1 MRLRWATLTSSASL
15 VSRSAGRPMDHK
27 PIFVVSDSTGET
39 AERVVRA
46 ALLQF
51 PDHRVRV
58 RLFTRVRDEGGVREV
73 MDKAAEQG
81 AMVVFTLVRPELRD
95 FMFEQGRERRV
106 ETVDVI
112 GSLIHKVGNFLDT
125 QPLNIP
131 TAQMSLSE
139 EYFRRVEAIE
149 FAVKSDDGKEPR
161 NLRKADLVLTGVSRT
176 SKTPLSTYLAGR
188 GLKVANVPLVL
199 GVEPPKELYEVPS
212 HKVVGLMIEID
223 LLLEI
228 RKQRLQQLGM
238 PVDANYGMREHVKA
252 ELDFAHGIF
261 KRHPDWLTVNVSNRA
276 IEETATIIL
285 EAYKER
291 ENGESWLPPRVL

>member
-1 MRLRWATLTSSASL
+1 MTR
-15 VSRSAGRPMDHK
+15 RP
-27 PIFVVSDSTGET
+27 IYVVSDSTGET

-51 PDHRVRV
+51 PDQRVRV
-58 RLFTRVRDEGGVREV
+58 RLFTRVRDQSSVRDV
-73 MDKAAEQG
+73 LAKAKDAE
-81 AMVVFTLVRPELRD
+81 AMIVFTLVRPELRD
-95 FMFEQGRERRV
+95 YFFEQARQKQV
-106 ETVDVI
+106 EVVDVI
-112 GSLIHKVGNFLDT
+112 GSLIHKVAGFLEST
-125 QPLNIP
+125 PLNIP

-188 GLKVANVPLVL
+188 GLKVANVPLVY
-199 GVEPPKELYEVPS
+199 GVDPPKELYEVPE
-212 HKVVGLMIEID
+212 HKVVALTIDVD

-228 RKQRLQQLGM
+228 RKERLKQLGM

-252 ELDFAHGIF
+252 ELDFAHGLF
-261 KRHPDWLTVNVSNRA
+261 REHPGWMVVNVSNRA

-291 ENGESWLPPRVL
+291 EENRGTWIPERVL

>member
-1 MRLRWATLTSSASL
+1 ME
-15 VSRSAGRPMDHK
+15 RPT
-27 PIFVVSDSTGET
+27 IFVVSDSTGET

-51 PDHRVRV
+51 PDQRVRV
-58 RLFTRVRDEGGVREV
+58 RLFTRVRDQEAVAEV
-73 MDKAAEQG
+73 LKKAGEAG
-81 AMVVFTLVRPELRD
+81 AMVVFTLVSPDLREFFHELAAQ
-95 FMFEQGRERRV
+95 EHV

-112 GSLIHKVGNFLDT
+112 GALIHKVGNYVEAT
-125 QPLNIP
+125 PLNRP
-131 TAQMSLSE
+131 TATLPLSE

-199 GVEPPKELYEVPS
+199 GVPPPPELSEIPPE
-212 HKVVGLMIEID
+212 KVVGLTIRIEQ
-223 LLLEI
+223 LLEI
-228 RKQRLQQLGM
+228 RKARLVQLGM
-238 PVDANYGMREHVKA
+238 PPDANYGLRDHVHA
-252 ELDFAHGIF
+252 ELEYADEIF
-261 KRHPDWLTVNVSNRA
+261 RANPKWMVIDVSGRA

-285 EAYKER
+285 EALKDR
-291 ENGESWLPPRVL
+291 EDHPVPLSSSF

>member
-1 MRLRWATLTSSASL
+1 
-15 VSRSAGRPMDHK
+15 MDHK

-58 RLFTRVRDEGGVREV
+58 RLFTRVRDEEAVAEV
-73 MDKAAEQG
+73 LAKAKAQG
-81 AMVVFTLVRPELRD
+81 AMVVFTLVKVGLR
-95 FMFEQGRERRV
+95 EQFHAIAQDCAV
-106 ETVDVI
+106 EAVDVI
-112 GSLIHKVGNFLDT
+112 GSLIHKVGNFLEAD
-125 QPLNIP
+125 PLNIP
-131 TAQMSLSE
+131 SAQMPLSA

-161 NLRKADLVLTGVSRT
+161 NLRRADLVLTGVSRT

-188 GLKVANVPLVL
+188 GLKVANIPLVL
-199 GVEPPKELYEVPS
+199 GVDPPQELHEVPGE
-212 HKVVGLMIEID
+212 KVVALTVDID
-223 LLLEI
+223 QLLEI

-238 PVDANYGMREHVKA
+238 PDDANYGLRDHVRS
-252 ELDFAHGIF
+252 ELQFAHEIF
-261 KRHPDWLTVNVSNRA
+261 QRHPDWMIVDVTNRA

-285 EAYKER
+285 EAFKER
-291 ENGESWLPPRVL
+291 EEKRAGLHSSPPVMS

>member
-1 MRLRWATLTSSASL
+1 ME
-15 VSRSAGRPMDHK
+15 HK
-27 PIFVVSDSTGET
+27 QIFVVSDSTGET

-58 RLFTRVRDEGGVREV
+58 RLYTRVRDQEAIGGV
-73 MDKAAEQG
+73 MDKAQECG

-95 FMFEQGRERRV
+95 YMFEQGRERRV

-112 GSLIHKVGNFLDT
+112 GSLIHKVGNFLEAT
-125 QPLNIP
+125 PLNIP

-199 GVEPPKELYEVPS
+199 GVEPPKELYEVPPQ
-212 HKVVGLMIEID
+212 KVVALTIEVD

-228 RKQRLQQLGM
+228 RKQRLVQLGM
-238 PVDANYGMREHVKA
+238 PPDANYGLREHVRA
-252 ELDFAHGIF
+252 ELEFAHEIF
-261 KRHPDWLTVNVSNRA
+261 RAHPEWMIVNVSNRA

-291 ENGESWLPPRVL
+291 QENESLLPPRVL

>member
-1 MRLRWATLTSSASL
+1 MP
-15 VSRSAGRPMDHK
+15 AGDRK
-27 PIFVVSDSTGET
+27 LIFVVSDSTGET

-51 PDHRVRV
+51 PDQRVRV
-58 RLFTRVRDEGGVREV
+58 RLFTRVRNDAAIEEV
-73 MDKAAEQG
+73 IAKAVSHH
-81 AMVVFTLVRPELRD
+81 AMVVFTIVRPELRD
-95 FMFEQGRERRV
+95 FLFQRAREQAV
-106 ETVDVI
+106 ECVDVI
-112 GSLIHKVGNFLDT
+112 GSLIHKVGTFLEAA
-125 QPLNIP
+125 PLNIP

-161 NLRKADLVLTGVSRT
+161 NLRKADIVLTGVSRT

-188 GLKVANVPLVL
+188 GLKVANVPLVM
-199 GVEPPKELYEVPS
+199 GVDPPEELYEVPP
-212 HKVVGLMIEID
+212 HKVVALTIELE

-228 RKQRLQQLGM
+228 RKERLAQLGM
-238 PVDANYGMREHVKA
+238 PVDANYGLRDHVRS
-252 ELDFAHGIF
+252 ELDFAHAIF
-261 KRHPDWLTVNVSNRA
+261 KAHPGWMTVNVTNRA

-291 ENGESWLPPRVL
+291 EENKGSWAPPTVI

>member
-1 MRLRWATLTSSASL
+1 ME
-15 VSRSAGRPMDHK
+15 RPM
-27 PIFVVSDSTGET
+27 IFVVSDSTGET

-51 PDHRVRV
+51 PDERVRV
-58 RLFTRVRDEGGVREV
+58 RLFTRVRDQEAVAEV
-73 MDKAAEQG
+73 LKKAGEVG
-81 AMVVFTLVRPELRD
+81 AMVVFTLVSPDLRE
-95 FMFEQGRERRV
+95 FFHECAAQEHV

-112 GSLIHKVGNFLDT
+112 GQLIHKVANYLEAT
-125 QPLNIP
+125 PLNRP
-131 TAQMSLSE
+131 TATMPLSE

-199 GVEPPKELYEVPS
+199 GVPPPPELDEVPPE
-212 HKVVGLMIEID
+212 KVIGVTIRLEQ
-223 LLLEI
+223 LLEI
-228 RKQRLQQLGM
+228 RKARLVQLGM
-238 PVDANYGMREHVKA
+238 PPDANYGLREHVQA
-252 ELDFAHGIF
+252 ELEYADEIFRAHESWMII
-261 KRHPDWLTVNVSNRA
+261 DVSGRA

-285 EAYKER
+285 EALKDR
-291 ENGESWLPPRVL
+291 EDLPSIPSAVV

>member
-1 MRLRWATLTSSASL
+1 
-15 VSRSAGRPMDHK
+15 MDYK
-27 PIFVVSDSTGET
+27 PLFVVSDSTGET

-51 PDHRVRV
+51 PDQRVRV
-58 RLFTRVRDEGGVREV
+58 RLFTRIRDEAAVDGVME
-73 MDKAAEQG
+73 KAATAG
-81 AMVVFTLVRPELRD
+81 AMVVFTLVRPGLRD
-95 FMFEQGRERRV
+95 YMFQIGRERRI

-112 GSLIHKVGNFLDT
+112 GSLIHKVGNFLEAV
-125 QPLNIP
+125 PLNIP

-188 GLKVANVPLVL
+188 GLKVANIPLVL
-199 GVEPPKELYEVPS
+199 GVDPPKELYEIDDK
-212 HKVVGLMIEID
+212 KVVALTIDVELLM
-223 LLLEI
+223 EI
-228 RKQRLQQLGM
+228 RKQRLAQLGM
-238 PVDANYGMREHVKA
+238 PDDANYGMREHVKA
-252 ELDFAHGIF
+252 ELDFAHGLF
-261 KRHPDWLTVNVSNRA
+261 KAHPNWMIVNVSNRA

-285 EAYKER
+285 ETYKER
-291 ENGESWLPPRVL
+291 MDNPSLLPPRVR

>member
-1 MRLRWATLTSSASL
+1 M
-15 VSRSAGRPMDHK
+15 K
-27 PIFVVSDSTGET
+27 PLFVVSDSTGET

-46 ALLQF
+46 SLLQF
-51 PDHRVRV
+51 PDHRVRL
-58 RLFTRVRDEGGVREV
+58 RLFTRIRDEAAIGGV
-73 MDKAAEQG
+73 MDKAAAVG
-81 AMVVFTLVRPELRD
+81 AIVVFTLVRPELRD
-95 FMFEQGRERRV
+95 FMFAAGRERGV

-112 GSLIHKVGNFLDT
+112 GSLIHKVASFLEAD
-125 QPLNIP
+125 PLNIP

-188 GLKVANVPLVL
+188 GLKVANMPLVM
-199 GVEPPKELYEVPS
+199 GVEPPEELYQVPG
-212 HKVVGLMIEID
+212 HKVIALTIDID

-228 RKQRLQQLGM
+228 RKQRLSQLGM
-238 PVDANYGMREHVKA
+238 PTDANYGMREHVRA
-252 ELDFAHGIF
+252 ELEFAHNIF
-261 KRHPDWLTVNVSNRA
+261 KANPEWIIINVSNRA

-285 EAYKER
+285 ESYKDR
-291 ENGESWLPPRVL
+291 QDDGSWAPIPVV